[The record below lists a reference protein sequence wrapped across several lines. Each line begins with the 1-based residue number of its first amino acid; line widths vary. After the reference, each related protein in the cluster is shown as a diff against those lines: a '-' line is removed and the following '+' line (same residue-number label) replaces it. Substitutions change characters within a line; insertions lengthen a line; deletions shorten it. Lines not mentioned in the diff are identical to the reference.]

1 MYLHTHII
9 HTCIYIGWMP
19 ALCQER
25 GHSFSRELGGLS
37 RSPRYSTRAR
47 DVWRGISGRGI
58 SRLRRTVTVL
68 CPLVPRVVFFPWRGT
83 RHHARAH
90 TNTHTHTH
98 THTHAQSHTHTHA
111 HTHTRTCTRTH
122 VHTHTYAHTYTHIHI
137 YTHAHIHARTNKH
150 SLTRTHTLTLMH
162 TRTHAHAHT
171 HTHSHSLSHAHLRCS
186 DGPNDSV
193 LWTPYAHGAG
203 VAACCSVLQRVAVR
217 CFVNTICTWS
227 RCRIMLQCVAA
238 SCSVLQQ
245 VATGMFNTI
254 CTRNR
259 CIMK

>member
-111 HTHTRTCTRTH
+111 HTHTLQHTATCHILDHWWISDMTEITDGYTATH
-122 VHTHTYAHTYTHIHI
+122 CNTLQHTVTHCNTLQHTATHC
-137 YTHAHIHARTNKH
+137 N
-150 SLTRTHTLTLMH
+150 TLQH
-162 TRTHAHAHT
+162 VI
-171 HTHSHSLSHAHLRCS
+171 S
-186 DGPNDSV
+186 
-193 LWTPYAHGAG
+193 
-203 VAACCSVLQRVAVR
+203 
-217 CFVNTICTWS
+217 
-227 RCRIMLQCVAA
+227 
-238 SCSVLQQ
+238 
-245 VATGMFNTI
+245 
-254 CTRNR
+254 
-259 CIMK
+259 